1 MNCYEWQHNI
11 SLSGMSISADCSYQ
25 IPDPNDPQTLIDVTI
40 SGIQTYPDT
49 AGPYPRRALR
59 CGVAYGKPYA
69 KRSDWRLNYG
79 RFFLIT
85 DIESNNGNPLTVTMT
100 NTADSFAAI
109 YDGGFSLYP
118 KFIGGLFKP
127 EDTSD
132 PAYVCADGV
141 WRKSTEITGG
151 GVQIISETG
160 EVLAFGI
167 FPKIENG
174 AEITYFQTYD
184 LDNPVGT
191 GIVSYTLT

>member
-11 SLSGMSISADCSYQ
+11 SLSGMSISADCSYE
-25 IPDPNDPQTLIDVTI
+25 IDDPSDPANKLNVTI

-79 RFFLIT
+79 RFVLVS
-85 DIESNNGNPLTVTMT
+85 DIQSDNGNPLTVTMT
-100 NTADSFAAI
+100 NAADSYAAI
-109 YDGGFSLYP
+109 YDGGFLLYP

-141 WRKSTEITGG
+141 WRKSTEITKGA
-151 GVQIISETG
+151 VQIFSESG
-160 EVLAFGI
+160 DWLAVGF
-167 FPKIENG
+167 FQKIENG
-174 AEITYFQTYD
+174 AEITYFQPYD
-184 LDNPVGT
+184 RDNAIGT
-191 GIVSYTLT
+191 GAISYTLT